1 MNRQNS
7 GLGALLIAA
16 LGAIA
21 LVVPLSLAQSS
32 PPKPY
37 AVSLSPAYP
46 LPAGQHEL
54 TEHSAEDLIGD
65 FLDADPGLLP
75 EEGPWSRFDRQWPAR
90 VESWP
95 QGRGGYDD
103 RGLYRIEYLI
113 ATLPDPSAP
122 ALRAQ
127 FDSRLDAI
135 QRAAESDNFIV
146 GRLDFPW
153 PDPMKGTAAKGG
165 AGEESRFDKRA

>member
-32 PPKPY
+32 PSKPY

-75 EEGPWSRFDRQWPAR
+75 EEGPWSKFDRQWPAR
-90 VESWP
+90 GESWP
-95 QGRGGYDD
+95 PDRRG
-103 RGLYRIEYLI
+103 
-113 ATLPDPSAP
+113 
-122 ALRAQ
+122 
-127 FDSRLDAI
+127 
-135 QRAAESDNFIV
+135 
-146 GRLDFPW
+146 
-153 PDPMKGTAAKGG
+153 
-165 AGEESRFDKRA
+165 

>member
-7 GLGALLIAA
+7 SLGALLIAA
-16 LGAIA
+16 LGATA
-21 LVVPLSLAQSS
+21 MVVPLSLAWSS
-32 PPKPY
+32 TPKSH
-37 AVSLSPAYP
+37 AVALSPIYC
-46 LPAGQHEL
+46 LPTERHEL
-54 TEHSAEDLIGD
+54 VEHIAEDLIGD

-90 VESWP
+90 GESWP
-95 QGRGGYDD
+95 QDRGGYDD
-103 RGLYRIEYLI
+103 RGLYRIEYMI
-113 ATLPDPSAP
+113 AALPDPLAP

-135 QRAAESDNFIV
+135 QRAAVSDNFIID
-146 GRLDFPW
+146 RLDFPW